1 MEMEAWVLPLLLSL
15 HYASAQVG
23 YDIYSEEDL
32 LALDSQQS
40 INEVSVAPPPG
51 FLDSLS
57 KKNLPV
63 ASNPV
68 QKTGL
73 ARGDTTLSYNNNVR
87 KDGSYSFGYSTSGGL
102 SRQEAGSVT
111 QSGYRVEGSY
121 SYLGGD
127 GVTYTVVFVADEN
140 GYRPKVSRQPGPL
153 KRQGRIIR
161 RPRKTSI
168 SDTDTSVYVTRRPRR
183 RPRRVRRPRSYRE
196 E

>member
-1 MEMEAWVLPLLLSL
+1 MESWMFSILLSL
-15 HYASAQVG
+15 HYTSAQVG

-32 LALDSQQS
+32 LALDSEQS

-51 FLDSLS
+51 FLESLS
-57 KKNLPV
+57 KKLPEV
-63 ASNPV
+63 SKPI

-73 ARGDTTLSYNNNVR
+73 ARGDTTLSYTNNVS

-111 QSGYRVEGSY
+111 GSGCRVEGSY

-140 GYRPKVSRQPGPL
+140 GYRPKVSRQAGPVQQ
-153 KRQGRIIR
+153 RQGRIIR
-161 RPRKTSI
+161 HR
-168 SDTDTSVYVTRRPRR
+168 
-183 RPRRVRRPRSYRE
+183 
-196 E
+196 

>member
-1 MEMEAWVLPLLLSL
+1 MESWMFPILLSM
-15 HYASAQVG
+15 HYVSAQVG

-32 LALDSQQS
+32 LALDSELS

-51 FLDSLS
+51 FIESLS
-57 KKNLPV
+57 KKKLPEV
-63 ASNPV
+63 FIPI

-73 ARGDTTLSYNNNVR
+73 ARDDTTLSYTNNVS

-111 QSGYRVEGSY
+111 GSGYRVEGSY

-140 GYRPKVSRQPGPL
+140 GYRPKVSRQAGPVQQ
-153 KRQGRIIR
+153 RQGRIIR
-161 RPRKTSI
+161 HR
-168 SDTDTSVYVTRRPRR
+168 
-183 RPRRVRRPRSYRE
+183 
-196 E
+196 